1 MHWWLENIPKACRDI
16 HLPKV
21 DFTIHTDVNGSGLG
35 GTDEFSPIGGRW
47 GKDENKH
54 INYLELKSIFN
65 SIQCYHFWWQGCS
78 ILELSLI
85 IPLQ

>member
-1 MHWWLENIPKACRDI
+1 MHWCLENIPKACRDI
-16 HLPKV
+16 LLPKV
-21 DFTIHTDVNGSGLG
+21 DFTILPDASASGVGAKDV
-35 GTDEFSPIGGRW
+35 FSPIVGRW

-54 INYLELKSIFN
+54 MNYLELKPIFK
-65 SIQCYHFWWQGCS
+65 SIQGYHFWWQGYS

>member
-1 MHWWLENIPKACRDI
+1 MLENIPKACRNI

-21 DFTIHTDVNGSGLG
+21 DFTIHTDASESGLG
-35 GTDEFSPIGGRW
+35 ATHKFSPIGGRW
-47 GKDENKH
+47 GKDKNKH
-54 INYLELKSIFN
+54 INYVELNSVFN
-65 SIQCYHFWWQGCS
+65 GIQGYHFWWQGCS

>member
-1 MHWWLENIPKACRDI
+1 MHWCLENIPKACRDI
-16 HLPKV
+16 LLPKV
-21 DFTIHTDVNGSGLG
+21 DFTILPDASASGVG
-35 GTDEFSPIGGRW
+35 AKDEFSPIGGRW

-54 INYLELKSIFN
+54 INYLELKPIFN
-65 SIQCYHFWWQGCS
+65 GIQGYHFWWQGYS